1 MKILSVHIDRFGV
14 LSDRTFEMSPGFTV
28 FYGPNESGKTSAM
41 EFIRTALVPSPQRNR
56 YPKYSKTD
64 SGTLTVDDDG
74 TVRRIELIGRN
85 HSGDIP
91 ECISELDPY
100 VFRTIFAMGASELN
114 SDDTISSGDIRSRF
128 LMMPGGEVMPRLLKE
143 FSDESDSILGKTVRS
158 NSELSDIDTRLSEI
172 STKIKSLK
180 ESFSAYGSLDAQK
193 RNLIDEERRL
203 TAMSEQ
209 ENSQKVSAAIYESNQ
224 NNIVK
229 LRDLEDQLKNLGEFT
244 AAGFDER
251 SLFDRLSEKKRD
263 SSDALSI
270 AEKEFRDSAE
280 GLRNPDL
287 LCECA
292 DELIL
297 LPDRLRAYGSSS
309 NGTGAA
315 YKTNKTVAVAG
326 LFTAVA
332 GVVLSLYNPIA
343 FVLVPIGTLVAF
355 IGLRKKKI
363 NVCTASDNDE
373 LRIVISS
380 YMKKFGFEEKGAE
393 ADAQYLAETARRAR
407 VYAESRKKYE
417 EVKAKATEDSNKLSE
432 FLQPYGGEDGFEVAV
447 QKTKKSMYL
456 KERIES
462 LKEVLSGSGID
473 SDAEKGPLDSIPED
487 YQQRLAEIS
496 RKIGGL
502 EAEMKRIMES
512 DELDN
517 LIDARE
523 ALMSKRMDVL
533 RRGAE
538 SIIKKRICEIAC
550 GEAYDNMKPGVT
562 QTADR
567 YLSMMTSGRY
577 RLVSDPREKSISVS
591 EGSNIKQLDRCS
603 SGLRAQILLS
613 LKLSIAKEL
622 GNGKIPMILDDV
634 TLPFDSERKAGA
646 VRALSEISAEMQVI
660 MFTCDRETYDLCRS
674 NQHNG
679 VVCTI
684 MNKGR

>member
-64 SGTLTVDDDG
+64 SGTLTVDDDKII
-74 TVRRIELIGRN
+74 RRIELVGRN

-91 ECISELDPY
+91 ECISDLDPY

-158 NSELSDIDTRLSEI
+158 NSELTDIDARLSEI
-172 STKIKSLK
+172 NAKIKSLK
-180 ESFSAYGSLDAQK
+180 ESFSAYGRLDAQK

-203 TAMSEQ
+203 TVMSEQ

-229 LRDLEDQLKNLGEFT
+229 LRDLEEQLRNLGEFIV
-244 AAGFDER
+244 AGYDER
-251 SLFDRLSEKKRD
+251 SMFDRLSEKKRD
-263 SSDALSI
+263 SSDALFR
-270 AEKEFRDSAE
+270 AEKEYKDSAE
-280 GLRNPDL
+280 GLRNFDS

-297 LPDRLRAYGSSS
+297 LPDRLRVHGQSSG
-309 NGTGAA
+309 GTGTV
-315 YKTNKTVAVAG
+315 YKRNKAVATAG

-332 GVVLSLYNPIA
+332 GAVFSVYNPIA
-343 FVLVPIGTLVAF
+343 LVLVPIGTLIAL

-363 NVCTASDNDE
+363 NANTNDNDE
-373 LRIVISS
+373 LRTVISA
-380 YMKKFGFEEKGAE
+380 YMKRFGFEEKGAE
-393 ADAQYLAETARRAR
+393 ADAKYLAEAARKAR
-407 VYAESRKKYE
+407 VCVDSRRKYE
-417 EVKAKATEDSNKLSE
+417 EAEVKATEDSDKLSE
-432 FLQPYGGEDGFEVAV
+432 FLQPYGGEEGFEIAV

-462 LKEVLSGSGID
+462 LKEILGDSAVD
-473 SDAEKGPLDSIPED
+473 SDAVKGPLDSIPED

-496 RKIGGL
+496 RKIGAL
-502 EAEMKRIMES
+502 DAEMKRIMES

-538 SIIKKRICEIAC
+538 SVIKKRICEIAC

-591 EGSNIKQLDRCS
+591 EGNNIKQLDRCS

-646 VRALSEISAEMQVI
+646 VKALSEISEEMQVI
-660 MFTCDRETYDLCRS
+660 MFTCDRETYDLCRL
-674 NQHNG
+674 NQRDG
-679 VVCTI
+679 IVCTA
-684 MNKGR
+684 MNGER